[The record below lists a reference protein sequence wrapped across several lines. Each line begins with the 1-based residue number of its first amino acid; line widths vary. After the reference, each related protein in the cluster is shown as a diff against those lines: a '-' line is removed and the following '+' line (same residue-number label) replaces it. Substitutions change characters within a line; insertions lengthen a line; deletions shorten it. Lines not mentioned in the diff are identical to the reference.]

1 VKTFVLLCSE
11 EDPISPR
18 GVKITSPKTPPPGG
32 RGLKRELVK
41 SPSLLGEG
49 DLGGEADDHP
59 GEGREGG
66 KIKKKKIKQLSMSLS
81 WKQSVKDF
89 ETYLRLEKSLSE
101 NSIAAYTDDVLKL
114 ERYFSE
120 KGRYKNPAVV
130 TYDDLKDFLAWFA
143 SDNQNARTQSRTISG
158 IRAFF
163 RFLLIEGEIEENPA
177 SLIESPKIGLKLPEV
192 LSEEEIDS
200 LIGVIDLSKPEGHRN
215 KAIIETLYGCGL
227 RVSELVGL
235 RLTDIHAAEGFITVT
250 GKGNKQRLVPIS
262 NTALKEIKNYKFY
275 RNKLPV
281 IHDQNI
287 VFLNRRGR
295 GLTRAMIFTI
305 IKDLGAKAGIRKKI
319 SPHTFRHSFATH
331 LVQGGADLRAVQEM
345 LGHESILTT
354 EIYTHIDRTFLRDT
368 LIMFHPRA

>member
-1 VKTFVLLCSE
+1 
-11 EDPISPR
+11 
-18 GVKITSPKTPPPGG
+18 
-32 RGLKRELVK
+32 
-41 SPSLLGEG
+41 
-49 DLGGEADDHP
+49 
-59 GEGREGG
+59 
-66 KIKKKKIKQLSMSLS
+66 MSLS
-81 WKQSVKDF
+81 WKQAIKDF

-101 NSIAAYTDDVLKL
+101 NSIEAYTEDVLKL
-114 ERYFSE
+114 ERFFAE
-120 KGRYKNPAVV
+120 KSSGITPAG
-130 TYDDLKDFLAWFA
+130 TTFEDLKDFLAWFA
-143 SDNQNARTQSRTISG
+143 ADNQNARTQSRTISG

-192 LSEEEIDS
+192 LSVAEIDS
-200 LIGVIDLSKPEGHRN
+200 LIGAIDLSKPEGHRN

-227 RVSELVGL
+227 RVSELVSL
-235 RLTDIHAAEGFITVT
+235 RITDIHFSEGFVTVT

-262 NTALKEIKNYKFY
+262 NKALKEIDIYKHD
-275 RNKLPV
+275 RNRLPL

-295 GLTRAMIFTI
+295 RLTRAMIFKI
-305 IKDLGAKAGIRKKI
+305 VRDLAARAGIRKKI

-331 LVQGGADLRAVQEM
+331 LVEGGADLRAVQEM

-354 EIYTHIDRTFLRDT
+354 EIYTHIDRSFLRDT